1 MLGKRQYWV
10 PYTSF
15 NPTVSLSLLWAW
27 DVRMYSD
34 PGARED
40 RSETTPHNTPDRPT
54 MGEVGTTISRQRV
67 AVDGRDGAGV
77 DKGTLN

>member
-1 MLGKRQYWV
+1 
-10 PYTSF
+10 
-15 NPTVSLSLLWAW
+15 
-27 DVRMYSD
+27 MYSD

-40 RSETTPHNTPDRPT
+40 RSETTPHNTPDCPT

-67 AVDGRDGAGV
+67 AVDGRNGAGV